1 MMADFMLQN
10 YYPMII
16 AIVMAFVI
24 TVILGYPSIP
34 LLRRLKA
41 GQSIREDGPQSHLK
55 KAGTPTMGGLFMVAA
70 LVVTTLIVEGFS
82 KDMLV
87 LIIATVGFAG
97 IGFIDDFIKVVLKR
111 NLGLN
116 TWQKLILQTILA
128 IVLAVY
134 QLKVSAFGTHVYIP
148 FVDTNVD
155 FGFLYI
161 PFIVFFV
168 VAMVNSVNLTDGL
181 DGLASGVTVP
191 VCLFLG
197 MTAVG
202 YAYEGLGVF
211 SGAVVGACAGFLVYN
226 HKPAK
231 VFMGDTGSLALGGAI
246 SAVAILMN
254 VTLIIPIV
262 GLVYVAEAVSVILQ
276 VGYFKKTGKRL
287 FKMAP
292 LHHHYEL
299 SGWGE
304 VKVVKVFSLASVV
317 LCILGALIMW

>member
-1 MMADFMLQN
+1 MADFILHN

-16 AIVMAFVI
+16 AIVMAFVV
-24 TVILGYPSIP
+24 TVILGYPAIP

-41 GQSIREDGPQSHLK
+41 GQSIREDGPQSHLV
-55 KAGTPTMGGLFMVAA
+55 KAGTPTMGGLFIVAA
-70 LVVTTLIVEGFS
+70 LIVTTLIVEGITA
-82 KDMLV
+82 DMVV
-87 LIIATVGFAG
+87 LIIATAGFAG

-116 TWQKLILQTILA
+116 TWQKLLLQTILA
-128 IVLAVY
+128 VILAVY
-134 QLKVSAFGTHVYIP
+134 QLKVSAFGTSVFIP
-148 FVDTNVD
+148 FANINVD
-155 FGFLYI
+155 FGVLYI

-181 DGLASGVTVP
+181 DGLASGVTIP
-191 VCLFLG
+191 VCLLLG

-211 SGAVVGACAGFLVYN
+211 SGAVAGACCGFLVYN

-254 VTLIIPIV
+254 VTLIIPIAGFV
-262 GLVYVAEAVSVILQ
+262 FVAEALSVILQ
-276 VGYFKKTGKRL
+276 VISYKTTGKRL

-292 LHHHYEL
+292 LHHHFEL

-304 VKVVKVFSLASVV
+304 RKVVRIFSLASVI
-317 LCILGALIMW
+317 LCVISALILW

>member
-1 MMADFMLQN
+1 MDFMLQN

-24 TVILGYPSIP
+24 TVILGFPSIP
-34 LLRRLKA
+34 LLRRIKA

-55 KAGTPTMGGLFMVAA
+55 KAGTPTMGGLFMIGA
-70 LVVTTLIVEGFS
+70 LVVTSLIVEGAS
-82 KDMLV
+82 KDMLI
-87 LIIATVGFAG
+87 LIFATIGFGA

-111 NLGLN
+111 NLGLRGY
-116 TWQKLILQTILA
+116 QKLALQIIMA
-128 IVLAVY
+128 VILAVY

-148 FVDTNVD
+148 IADINLN
-155 FGFLYI
+155 FGIFYI
-161 PFIVFFV
+161 PFIVFVV
-168 VAMVNSVNLTDGL
+168 VAMTNAVNLTDGL
-181 DGLASGVTVP
+181 DGLASGVTIP

-197 MTAVG
+197 MTAIG

-246 SAVAILMN
+246 SAIAILMN
-254 VTLIIPIV
+254 VTLIIPVIGFV
-262 GLVYVAEAVSVILQ
+262 FVAEALSVMIQ
-276 VGYFKKTGKRL
+276 VYVFKTTKKRV

-292 LHHHYEL
+292 LHHHFEL
-299 SGWGE
+299 SGWSE
-304 VKVVKVFSLASVV
+304 IKVFWVFSLASAV
-317 LCILGALIMW
+317 LCIIGALIMW

>member
-1 MMADFMLQN
+1 MDFMLQN

-24 TVILGYPSIP
+24 TVILGFPSIP
-34 LLRRLKA
+34 LLRRIKA

-55 KAGTPTMGGLFMVAA
+55 KAGTPTMGGLFMIGA
-70 LVVTTLIVEGFS
+70 LVVTSLIVEGAS
-82 KDMLV
+82 NDMLV
-87 LIIATVGFAG
+87 LIFATIGFGA

-111 NLGLN
+111 NLGLRSY
-116 TWQKLILQTILA
+116 QKLVLQIIVA
-128 IVLAVY
+128 VVLAVY

-148 FVDTNVD
+148 IADVNLD
-155 FGFLYI
+155 FGVLYI
-161 PFIVFFV
+161 PFIVFVV
-168 VAMVNSVNLTDGL
+168 VAMTNAVNLTDGL
-181 DGLASGVTVP
+181 DGLASGVTIP

-197 MTAVG
+197 MTAIG

-211 SGAVVGACAGFLVYN
+211 SGAVAGACAGFLVYN

-254 VTLIIPIV
+254 VTLIIPVIGFV
-262 GLVYVAEAVSVILQ
+262 FVAEALSVVIQ
-276 VGYFKKTGKRL
+276 VYVFKTTKKRV

-292 LHHHYEL
+292 LHHHFEL
-299 SGWGE
+299 SGWSE
-304 VKVVKVFSLASVV
+304 VKVFWVFSLISAV
-317 LCILGALIMW
+317 LCIIGALIMW